1 MPMISPDDGQS
12 VHKSPD
18 FVTKMRKWRVS
29 CQMYLVKFIFT
40 DQCFI
45 IYSIKDTKQCM
56 VALHCLRT
64 ATQSTAPTNLSEDG
78 KIKTINTKAHKKV
91 RYILFCFKKTTD
103 IGPSHS
109 AM

>member
-1 MPMISPDDGQS
+1 
-12 VHKSPD
+12 
-18 FVTKMRKWRVS
+18 
-29 CQMYLVKFIFT
+29 MYLVKFFILT

-56 VALHCLRT
+56 VARHCLHT
-64 ATQSTAPTNLSEDG
+64 AIQSTAPTNLSEDG

-91 RYILFCFKKTTD
+91 RYCFKKTTD